1 MAGED
6 YEPNRVLG
14 IPVRAPRSGGGD
26 EPPARRDEE
35 PQRVM
40 GFPVDLLSGPM
51 RGRPWLESLAHPVRR
66 YRQWRRHRRLGPFAA
81 DSDEQPRQG

>member
-14 IPVRAPRSGGGD
+14 ISWTPGSR
-26 EPPARRDEE
+26 EQRDEE

-40 GFPVDLLSGPM
+40 GFPVARLSGPDGE
-51 RGRPWLESLAHPVRR
+51 RFRFRSLAHPVQR
-66 YRQWRRHRRLGPFAA
+66 YRRWQRRRRLGPFAVE
-81 DSDEQPRQG
+81 DEPPRPH